1 MKRLNKF
8 IYIFIIL
15 LTVLPAYS
23 AEHISIRQTAIKFLY
38 AMGGV
43 VLSSVVIFAGL
54 SLYNK
59 YFTGRSGLKFNKE
72 DSLSTPQTVED
83 AISFFIKKNKLR

>member
-15 LTVLPAYS
+15 LAALPAYS
-23 AEHISIRQTAIKFLY
+23 AEHISIKQTVLKFLY

-43 VLSSVVIFAGL
+43 AVSSVAIFAGL

-59 YFTGRSGLKFNKE
+59 YFAGRKANFNRE
-72 DSLSTPQTVED
+72 DSLSTPQTSED
-83 AISFFIKKNKLR
+83 AVTFFIKKNKLR